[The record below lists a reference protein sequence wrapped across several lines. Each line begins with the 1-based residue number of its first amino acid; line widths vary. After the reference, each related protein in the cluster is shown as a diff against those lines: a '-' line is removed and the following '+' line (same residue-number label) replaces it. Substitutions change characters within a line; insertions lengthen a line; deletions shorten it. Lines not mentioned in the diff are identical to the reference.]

1 MNVMPDIITTGELLI
16 DFSPVKAPGVENAV
30 CPNPGGAPGNVAV
43 QLARLGVSAGFIGKV
58 GDDSFG
64 HSLKTCLEEN
74 GVDVHNVVVDGDV
87 HTTLA
92 FVHLDSEG
100 DRSFTFYRDPGAD
113 TQLREDEVDKSALK
127 ECRVFHFGSLS
138 LTTEPS
144 RTTTLNMARE
154 ARDSGKM
161 ISYDP
166 NWRPALWKDAKAGI
180 EAMGWGLELCHVLK
194 ISEEEL
200 ALLTGTDS
208 IIEGVRAL
216 HKKGVTLVL
225 VTMGPNGCVSSM
237 KGQLRH
243 HPTFDVRV
251 VDTTGSGDSFW
262 GAFLSQLVQNGYD
275 TPEKL
280 GELEQEELAGFCR
293 FANAAGSICASKP
306 GGIPALAGREDIL
319 RCMESTEVLETG
331 FKLM

>member
-1 MNVMPDIITTGELLI
+1 MPDIITTGELLI
-16 DFSPVKAPGVENAV
+16 DFTPVKVPGVENAV

-64 HSLKTCLEEN
+64 HRLIACLQAN
-74 GVDVHNVVVDGDV
+74 GVDTHNVVVDGDV
-87 HTTLA
+87 RTTLA
-92 FVHLDSEG
+92 FVHLDQDG

-113 TQLREDEVDKSALK
+113 TQLREDEVDKTALQDCK
-127 ECRVFHFGSLS
+127 VFHFGSLS

-144 RTTTLNMARE
+144 KTTTLNMAKK
-154 ARDSGKM
+154 ARALGK
-161 ISYDP
+161 IVSYDP
-166 NWRPALWKDAKAGI
+166 NWRPALWKDQQVGI
-180 EAMGWGLELCHVLK
+180 EAMRLGLKLCHLLK

-208 IIEGVRAL
+208 IAEGVRVL
-216 HKKGVTLVL
+216 HGMGVVLVL
-225 VTMGPNGCVSSM
+225 VTLGPSGCVSSL
-237 KGQLRH
+237 KGQLQH
-243 HPTFDVRV
+243 HPTFDVKV

-280 GELEQEELAGFCR
+280 ESLEQGELEGFCQ
-293 FANAAGSICASKP
+293 FANAAGSMCATKP
-306 GGIPALAGREDIL
+306 GGIPALAERDGIL
-319 RCMESTEVLETG
+319 RCMEEEPLLETD
-331 FKLM
+331 FRVM

>member
-1 MNVMPDIITTGELLI
+1 MPDIITTGELLI
-16 DFSPVKAPGVENAV
+16 DFTPVKAPGVDNAV

-64 HSLKTCLEEN
+64 HTLRDCLKEN
-74 GVDVHNVVVDGDV
+74 GVDVQGLVVDENV
-87 HTTLA
+87 RTTLA
-92 FVHLDSEG
+92 FVHLDRDG

-113 TQLREDEVDKSALK
+113 TQLRGDEVDSSQLR
-127 ECRVFHFGSLS
+127 ECSLFHFGSLS

-144 RTTTLNMARE
+144 RTTTLNMAKE
-154 ARDSGKM
+154 AKSLGKI

-166 NWRPALWKDAKAGI
+166 NWRPALWKDQQAGI
-180 EAMGWGLELCHVLK
+180 EAMGLGLRLCHVLK
-194 ISEEEL
+194 ISGEEL

-208 IIEGVRAL
+208 IAEGVLAL
-216 HKKGVTLVL
+216 HGMGVVLVL
-225 VTMGPNGCVSSM
+225 ATLGPDGCVSSLN
-237 KGQLRH
+237 GQICH

-262 GAFLSQLVQNGYD
+262 GAFLSQLVQNGFD

-280 GELEQEELAGFCR
+280 EHLDQAQLEGFCR
-293 FANAAGSICASKP
+293 FANAAGSICATKP
-306 GGIPALAGREDIL
+306 GGIPALADREGIL
-319 RCMESTEVLETG
+319 RCMEEEPLLETD
-331 FKLM
+331 FRLV

>member
-1 MNVMPDIITTGELLI
+1 MPDIITTGELLI
-16 DFSPVKAPGVENAV
+16 DFTPVKAPGVENAV

-43 QLARLGVSAGFIGKV
+43 QLARLGVPAGFIGKV

-64 HSLKTCLEEN
+64 HTLRNCLRDN
-74 GVDVHNVVVDGDV
+74 GVDVQNVVVDNSV

-92 FVHLDSEG
+92 FVHLDSRG

-113 TQLREDEVDKSALK
+113 TQLREDEVDKSALE
-127 ECRVFHFGSLS
+127 ECKGFHFGSLS

-154 ARDSGKM
+154 AGAMGK
-161 ISYDP
+161 IVSYDP
-166 NWRPALWKDAKAGI
+166 NWRPALWKDAEAGI
-180 EAMGWGLELCHVLK
+180 KAMGLGLELCHVLK

-208 IIEGVRAL
+208 IADGVRAV
-216 HKKGVTLVL
+216 HDKGVKLVL
-225 VTMGPNGCVSSM
+225 VTMGPDGCASSL
-237 KGQLRH
+237 KGRMSH
-243 HPTFDVRV
+243 HPTYDVKV

-280 GELEQEELAGFCR
+280 DKLEQEELDGFCR
-293 FANAAGSICASKP
+293 FANAAGSMCATKP

-319 RCMESTEVLETG
+319 RCMESAEVLDTG
-331 FKLM
+331 FRLM